1 MSRVWIDFIHSQD
14 IMNSKVS
21 FGNKLFDA
29 KILADGLTTESGINA
44 SVDGVGRTYLLTL
57 KPGDFVESF
66 VSKEHIRAFSLS
78 GDIQIGDTTFP
89 EWLFLEGGIGSK
101 FPKIQAIS
109 EVELF
114 VSTNSWSVEID
125 FYFNHFSNV
134 DWTEA
139 VVKELPG
146 GAARK
151 ALGDHDDFG
160 AAVLGVLPG
169 WNSPFTEFHTFS
181 EEIFQIQGTM
191 STTFGVMT
199 PGSYLSHP
207 RGDDTIHGPVFSK
220 TGGLML
226 VLRHGQVGNTY
237 LPADPDEIARVRNL

>member
-14 IMNSKVS
+14 ILNSEVV
-21 FGNKLFDA
+21 FGDQLFRA
-29 KILADGLTTESGINA
+29 KILADGLTTQSGIKA
-44 SVDGVGRTYLLTL
+44 SVDGVGRTYVLNL
-57 KPGDFVESF
+57 KPGEIIEAFI
-66 VSKEHIRAFSLS
+66 SKEHIRAFTIS
-78 GDIQIGDTTFP
+78 GEIQIGDATFP

-101 FPKIQAIS
+101 FPKILAITD
-109 EVELF
+109 VELF
-114 VSTNSWSVEID
+114 VSTNSWNVEID
-125 FYFNHFSNV
+125 FYFNHFSHV
-134 DWTEA
+134 DWAGA

-199 PGSYLSHP
+199 PGAYLSHP

-226 VLRHGQVGNTY
+226 VLRHGPVGNTY
-237 LPADPDEIARVRNL
+237 LPADSSEIARVRNL